1 MHVEKIDLEKLLK
14 LICSNFDAMAQERN
28 IQYTVN
34 CSNPNN
40 LGNFVAEVDSDK
52 MQRVILNLLSNAFK
66 FTPVGGIVN
75 VQLHVDKQGEKVS
88 ENSDG
93 VLMLQS
99 IAKVIVSDNGPGVP
113 ENLRNVI
120 FERFR
125 QGEGSM
131 NRKFGGTGNFSSE
144 FSSQCRSW
152 LVNHQRIC

>member
-34 CSNPNN
+34 CSNPNS

-75 VQLHVDKQGEKVS
+75 VQLHVEQQDEKVC
-88 ENSDG
+88 ENSYG
-93 VLMLQS
+93 ML
-99 IAKVIVSDNGPGVP
+99 
-113 ENLRNVI
+113 NVT
-120 FERFR
+120 ECC
-125 QGEGSM
+125 QVDS
-131 NRKFGGTGNFSSE
+131 K
-144 FSSQCRSW
+144 
-152 LVNHQRIC
+152 